1 MATTFEGQG
10 ATFTKASLTLG
21 IKDITLPGWSKG
33 EIDVTLLANTDVKTF
48 VLEKLR
54 TIKDFSAT
62 MEFDKTPYMAIP
74 EGNSLCVITLPDAAG
89 TISFWGDVKEVGDVK
104 LSTGGQPTVQVT
116 IKVTNRNGSG
126 VETAPF

>member
-1 MATTFEGQG
+1 MPTYEGQG
-10 ATFTKASLTLG
+10 STFTKSGLTGG
-21 IKDITLPGWSKG
+21 IKEITIPGWSKG
-33 EIDVTLLANTDVKTF
+33 EIDVTLLSNTDVKTF

-54 TIKDFSAT
+54 TIKDLP
-62 MEFDKTPYMAIP
+62 MVLEFDKAKYMAIP

-104 LSTGGQPTVQVT
+104 LTTGGQPTVPVT
-116 IKVTNRNGSG
+116 IKITNRNGSG

>member
-10 ATFTKASLTLG
+10 STFTKSGLTLG
-21 IKDITLPGWSKG
+21 VKEITLPGWSKG
-33 EIDVTLLANTDVKTF
+33 EIETTLLANTDVKTF

-54 TIKDFSAT
+54 TTKDIQLVLD
-62 MEFDKTPYMAIP
+62 FDKAPYMAIP

-104 LSTGGQPTVQVT
+104 LSTGEKPEVTCT
-116 IKVTNRNGSG
+116 IKVTNRNASG